1 MNSSDVTSSQ
11 LFDVAVILAPKNTP
25 ASRNISIFCIT
36 ISKQPSPRTASL
48 SFFNPQREN
57 IGWTFPSS
65 CNFLIVFSLIKEP
78 FVKVINAQSLN
89 SSANSKNSFLAKGS
103 PPTTGIMWIPITSR
117 ASVKISLHFSFVKS
131 SLTSYSW
138 AQQPLQLKLHL
149 LVIEDNKTVG
159 GKNPFFLLNSERF
172 LRLSP

>member
-48 SFFNPQREN
+48 SSFNPQREN
-57 IGWTFPSS
+57 IGWMFPNFWSFLTTFSVI
-65 CNFLIVFSLIKEP
+65 NEP
-78 FVKVINAQSLN
+78 FVNVINAQSLN
-89 SSANSKNSFLAKGS
+89 SSASSKNSFLAKGS

-117 ASVKISLHFSFVKS
+117 ASVKISLHFSFEIS
-131 SLTSYSW
+131 SFTLYSW
-138 AQQPLQLKLHL
+138 AQQPLQWKLHL

-159 GKNPFFLLNSERF
+159 GKNPFFSLNSERF